1 MVLSLPLQLVF
12 TGVGNI
18 PSERNLTC
26 LSRKDALAYYVKVE
40 EFTAAKSFVDFAPE
54 MMSDIEVDKSVE
66 WKQLKKEIK
75 NHWKIINLSFR

>member
-12 TGVGNI
+12 PGVGNI
-18 PSERNLTC
+18 PSGRNLTC
-26 LSRKDALAYYVKVE
+26 LKRKNALAYYVKT
-40 EFTAAKSFVDFAPE
+40 EFTAVKSFVDFAPE
-54 MMSDIEVDKSVE
+54 MMSDIEVDKSGE